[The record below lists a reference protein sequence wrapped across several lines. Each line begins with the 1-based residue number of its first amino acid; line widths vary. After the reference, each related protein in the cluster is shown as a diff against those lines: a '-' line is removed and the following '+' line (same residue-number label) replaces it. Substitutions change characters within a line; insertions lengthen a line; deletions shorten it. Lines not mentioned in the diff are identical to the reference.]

1 MLTYRNLVL
10 AFDELG
16 LTKSSRI
23 LVHSNLDAA
32 GEIEGGIEAVLGA
45 LLASCE
51 MVLTPAFTHGSVV
64 VPEVGPPDNAIDYGA
79 SEIEN
84 LDAEFFQSE
93 MDVDDDLG
101 ALPGIIL
108 KHDAAGRSSHPVL
121 SFAGIHAAEPL
132 ALQTLAEPFG
142 PIAWLAE
149 YDGDI
154 LLINADHTSNI
165 SLHYAEQLAGRQALT
180 RWALTEDGVVECRNM
195 PGCSKGFE
203 AIRTRLTGEVQQTSI
218 GSTGIELIP
227 VRDLMHIAAGWIR
240 EDSRALLCGTPDCL
254 YCPQVRASIRKNV

>member
-23 LVHSNLDAA
+23 LVHSNLDAV
-32 GEIEGGIEAVLGA
+32 GDIEGGGEALLGA

-51 MVLTPAFTHGSVV
+51 MVLTPAFTHASVV

-84 LDAEFFQSE
+84 LDAEFFHPE
-93 MDVDDDLG
+93 MAVDKDLG
-101 ALPGIIL
+101 ALPGTIL
-108 KHDAAGRSSHPVL
+108 KHEASGRSSHPIL
-121 SFAGIHAAEPL
+121 SFTGIHAAEPL

-149 YDGDI
+149 FDGDI

-180 RWALTEDGVVECRNM
+180 RWALTEDGVVECRNI
-195 PGCSKGFE
+195 PGCSQGFE
-203 AIRTRLTGEVQQTSI
+203 AIRAHLTGEVQQTSI
-218 GSTGIELIP
+218 GSTRMELVP
-227 VRDLMHIAAGWIR
+227 VRDLLHIAAGWIR

>member
-23 LVHSNLDAA
+23 LVHSNLDEA
-32 GEIEGGIEAVLGA
+32 GEIEGGAEAVLGA

-51 MVLTPAFTHGSVV
+51 MVLTPAFTYGSVV

-79 SEIEN
+79 SEVEN
-84 LDAEFFQSE
+84 LDAEFFHPE

-101 ALPGIIL
+101 ALPGTVL
-108 KHDAAGRSSHPVL
+108 NYEAAERSSHPVL
-121 SFAGIHAAEPL
+121 SFAGIHASEPL

-149 YDGDI
+149 FDGDI
-154 LLINADHTSNI
+154 LLINTDHTSNI

-195 PGCSKGFE
+195 PGCSQGFE
-203 AIRTRLTGEVQQTSI
+203 SIRARLTGEVQQTSI

>member
-1 MLTYRNLVL
+1 MLTYRDFVL

-23 LVHSNLDAA
+23 LVHSNLDVV
-32 GEIEGGIEAVLGA
+32 GEVEGGTEAMLGA

-51 MVLTPAFTHGSVV
+51 MVLTPAYTHGSVV
-64 VPEVGPPDNAIDYGA
+64 VPEVGPPDNAINYGA

-84 LDAEFFQSE
+84 LDAEFFHPE
-93 MDVDDDLG
+93 MDVDEDLG
-101 ALPGIIL
+101 DLPRTIL
-108 KHDAAGRSSHPVL
+108 RHEAVGRSSHPIL
-121 SFAGIHAAEPL
+121 SFAGIHTTEPL

-149 YDGDI
+149 FDGDI

-180 RWALTEDGVVECRNM
+180 RWALTEDGVAECRNM
-195 PGCSKGFE
+195 PGCSQGFE
-203 AIRTRLTGEVQQTSI
+203 AIRARLTGEVQQTSI
-218 GSTGIELIP
+218 ESINIELIP
-227 VRDLMHIAAGWIR
+227 VRDLMNIAAGWIR

>member
-1 MLTYRNLVL
+1 MLTYRDFVL

-23 LVHSNLDAA
+23 LVHSNLDEA
-32 GEIEGGIEAVLGA
+32 GEIEGGAEAVLGA

-79 SEIEN
+79 SETEN
-84 LDAEFFQSE
+84 LDAEFFHPE

-101 ALPGIIL
+101 TLPGTIL
-108 KHDAAGRSSHPVL
+108 KHGAAGRSSHPIL

-149 YDGDI
+149 FDGDI
-154 LLINADHTSNI
+154 LIINADHTSNI

-180 RWALTEDGVVECRNM
+180 RWALTEDGVAECRNM
-195 PGCSKGFE
+195 PGCSQGFE
-203 AIRTRLTGEVQQTSI
+203 AIRARLTGEVQQTSI
-218 GSTGIELIP
+218 ESINIELIP
-227 VRDLMHIAAGWIR
+227 VRDLMNIAAGWIR

-254 YCPQVRASIRKNV
+254 YCPQVRASFRKNV

>member
-1 MLTYRNLVL
+1 MFTYRDFVL

-23 LVHSNLDAA
+23 LVHSNLDAE
-32 GEIEGGIEAVLGA
+32 GEIEGGTEAVLGA

-51 MVLTPAFTHGSVV
+51 MVLTPAFTHSSIV
-64 VPEVGPPDNAIDYGA
+64 VPAVGPSENAIEYGA
-79 SEIEN
+79 SDIEN
-84 LDAEFFQSE
+84 LEAEFFHPE
-93 MDVDDDLG
+93 MLVDEDLG
-101 ALPGIIL
+101 VLPGTML
-108 KHDAAGRSSHPVL
+108 KHEAAGRSSHPVL

-132 ALQTLAEPFG
+132 AFQTLTEPFG
-142 PIAWLAE
+142 PISWLAE

-154 LLINADHTSNI
+154 LFINAEHTSNI

-195 PGCSKGFE
+195 PGCSQGFE
-203 AIRTRLTGEVQQTSI
+203 AIRPRLTGEVQQISI
-218 GSTGIELIP
+218 GPIKIELIP
-227 VRDLMHIAAGWIR
+227 VRDLLHIAAGWLR
-240 EDSRALLCGTPDCL
+240 EDPRALLCGTPDCL